1 MVTGASGFVGRH
13 LVPALAEQHEVVC
26 LARDRL
32 PEHDSATA
40 VILADLTSPDFV
52 DELPKVDVVVHLA
65 QAYRQFPEHSDQ
77 LFRVNTGSTQVL
89 AEWGRRAGIQ
99 RFVLASSGSVY
110 RPGPAPLREHDAT
123 EPFTFHPATKLA
135 AELILR
141 HYLPFFSVSVLRLFA
156 PYGPRQVNRL
166 IPRMIDSVS
175 AGRPIGLSRGGEPR
189 INPIYVDDLVGVIAQ
204 SIGHRDSYTVNV
216 AGPEAADI
224 RELAERIGRQLGRSP
239 SFERRDADPEGNF
252 VADTTLMHRT
262 FAVPQMT
269 TLDDGLRSM
278 IAAQVP
284 AGR

>member
-26 LARDRL
+26 LARNRF

-40 VILADLTSPDFV
+40 VILADLSRSDFV

-65 QAYRQFPEHSDQ
+65 QAYLPFPEHADQ
-77 LFRVNTGSTQVL
+77 IFQVNTGSTQVL
-89 AEWGRRAGIQ
+89 AEWGRRTGIQ
-99 RFVLASSGSVY
+99 RFVFASSGSVY
-110 RPGPAPLREHDAT
+110 PAGPAPLREQDAA
-123 EPFTFHPATKLA
+123 EPFTFPPATKLA
-135 AELILR
+135 GELLLR
-141 HYLPFFSVSVLRLFA
+141 HYARFFSVAVLRLFA

-166 IPRMIDSVS
+166 IPRMIDSVITD
-175 AGRPIGLSRGGEPR
+175 RPIGLSRGGEPR

-204 SIGHRDSYTVNV
+204 SIGHGDSYTVNV

-278 IAAQVP
+278 IAAQIPV
-284 AGR
+284 GR